1 MGDGNVAEV
10 EAIGVFRLPLKNDIV
25 LEFHQTYVVPS
36 LRWNLISIS
45 TFDTESILAFLEIDN
60 VVSIVILN

>member
-25 LEFHQTYVVPS
+25 LEFQITISS
-36 LRWNLISIS
+36 LGAD
-45 TFDTESILAFLEIDN
+45 TFSSFYMWTTFW
-60 VVSIVILN
+60 